1 MSIFASSPPSLH
13 VAHVSPPYRS
23 SSAAACDAIRAH
35 RSHSQGPAGGACGD
49 MAAQRTH
56 MTRARVSVQLVAV
69 GTRARAYARR
79 ATNAH
84 NAHTHAINTHATVQ
98 HGRSVSSKI
107 KRTRVRTHPRA
118 RSTLP
123 IAQRTQCARS
133 ACTRARRSEG
143 PHTPSA
149 PRRHGIRST
158 HLRDRSPRGA
168 TPSCRGQPPLPDWY
182 RQQIRRRPR
191 ARACACR
198 PLRSLHTSGTVYT
211 TIHLTRR
218 CVAHMKT
225 RSPARA
231 LTRHRRASF
240 PSRGSR
246 QPTFHH
252 VLT

>member
-1 MSIFASSPPSLH
+1 
-13 VAHVSPPYRS
+13 
-23 SSAAACDAIRAH
+23 
-35 RSHSQGPAGGACGD
+35 
-49 MAAQRTH
+49 
-56 MTRARVSVQLVAV
+56 MTRAHVSVQLVAV

-168 TPSCRGQPPLPDWY
+168 TPSCRGQPPLDWY

-218 CVAHMKT
+218 CVTHMKNKIPRT
-225 RSPARA
+225 RPYKTSPRLRLPPTNLSSRA
-231 LTRHRRASF
+231 HLT
-240 PSRGSR
+240 
-246 QPTFHH
+246 H
-252 VLT
+252 VLTLPCRERKLARRGVFRWRWCLPLRRRLELL